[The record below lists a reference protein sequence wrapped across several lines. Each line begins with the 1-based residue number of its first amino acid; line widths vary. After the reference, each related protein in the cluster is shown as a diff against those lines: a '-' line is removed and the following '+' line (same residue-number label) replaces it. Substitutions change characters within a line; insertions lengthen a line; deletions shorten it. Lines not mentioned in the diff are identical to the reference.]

1 MYDKITVDTFLKNQL
16 QLFDEVMAENAEE
29 AQEFLDEMCAE
40 VVKNAKEVK
49 EYLNDAMD
57 VTGMSMEEILDSPE
71 VFALPDGRYLIVEG

>member
-16 QLFDEVMAENAEE
+16 QLFDEVMAENEEE